1 MASLFKTICPSF
13 VEHRWQFLFET
24 LSWIAPRQ
32 QCLAY
37 LKLEEL
43 SGGRDDGDGQDAAL
57 LSSKSTGVA
66 CWFVWR
72 CCPQCGLTEILGT
85 DWARKAVSRLGSTI

>member
-43 SGGRDDGDGQDAAL
+43 SGGREDGDGQDAAL
-57 LSSKSTGVA
+57 LSSNQLELLAGL
-66 CWFVWR
+66 
-72 CCPQCGLTEILGT
+72 CGDAVHNVDTEILGT